1 MEIKVIAR
9 NKKAYHDYFIEDA
22 YEAGISLKGT
32 EVKSIREGKANLKDS
47 YARVENG
54 RVVVHNMHISP
65 YKHGNI
71 YNHDPLRPRQ
81 LLLQKREIKKL
92 IGKTQE
98 KGYTLIPLQLY
109 FKGNYAK
116 LELGLARGKRQYD
129 KRRAIAEKTAK
140 REMERA
146 LREKQK
152 NLGD

>member
-9 NKKAYHDYFIEDA
+9 NKKAYHDYFIEDT

-47 YARVENG
+47 YARVEKG

-152 NLGD
+152 NLGG

>member
-9 NKKAYHDYFIEDA
+9 NKKAYHDYFIEDT